1 LATEGGGNLKRDL
14 GLLEATTIIMGSMI
28 GSGIFL
34 APALIA
40 AIVVEKDLGA
50 GSFVLIWAIGGVL
63 TLCGA
68 LSYGELAA
76 AFPKAG
82 GQYVFLKEAFSPF
95 PAFLYGWTV
104 FLVIQTGFIAA
115 VAVAFAN
122 YLGVFVPWISQS
134 NAILQ
139 SGGFS
144 FSSAQLVAL
153 ALIGFLTWI
162 NTRGVKQGAR
172 VQNAFTIAKVLAL
185 AGLILAGIL
194 TSKGSWSNF
203 QPWVPPVVTTGVL
216 AAFAV
221 AMSKALFAY
230 DAWNTVT
237 FVAEET
243 RDPVR
248 TLPRALLL
256 GTLGTALIY
265 TLANV
270 AYLHVLPVAEGA
282 AVPDQRIAAEV
293 ARILFGPIGVSLIA
307 VAIMISSFGCDNGLI
322 LAGPRLYYAMAR
334 DGLFF
339 SGAARLDARRGTPVR
354 SLWYQALWSM
364 ILVLTGSLGSRGAQ
378 LYSDLLTFTSFAS
391 LLFNAVTVW
400 GLFLLRRK
408 QPDLAR
414 PYRAPAYPWIPAVYL
429 GVALFFL
436 VFIAIGDP
444 RNSGLG
450 FAIVLTGVPVY
461 FYLRARDVSR
471 VRSSPQA
478 G

>member
-1 LATEGGGNLKRDL
+1 MSQEQAELKKDL
-14 GLLEATTIIMGSMI
+14 GLLDATTIIMGSMI

-40 AIVVEKDLGA
+40 AIVVQDGLGS
-50 GSFVLIWAIGGVL
+50 GSFVIIWAIGGLL

-95 PAFLYGWTV
+95 PAFVYGWTV
-104 FLVIQTGFIAA
+104 FLAIQTGFIAA

-122 YLGVFVPWISQS
+122 YLGVFIPWIGQS
-134 NAILQ
+134 TTLVEA
-139 SGGFS
+139 GVFS
-144 FSSAQLVAL
+144 FTSAQLVAIL
-153 ALIGFLTWI
+153 LIAFLTWV
-162 NTRGVKQGAR
+162 NTRGVKEGAL
-172 VQNAFTIAKVLAL
+172 VQNVFTIAKVAAL
-185 AGLILAGIL
+185 GGLILVGTL

-203 QPWVPPVVTTGVL
+203 EPWLPAAVSGGVL

-221 AMSKALFAY
+221 GMSKALFAY

-243 RDPVR
+243 RDPVK

-256 GTLGTALIY
+256 GTLGVTVIY

-270 AYLHVLPVAEGA
+270 AYLHVLPVEQAA

-293 ARILFGPIGVSLIA
+293 SRILFGPIGVSLIA
-307 VAIMISSFGCDNGLI
+307 IAILISSFGCDNGLI

-334 DGLFF
+334 DRLFF
-339 SGAARLDARRGTPVR
+339 AGAARLDPARGTPVR
-354 SLWYQALWSM
+354 SLWYQALWSVA
-364 ILVLTGSLGSRGAQ
+364 LVFSGS
-378 LYSDLLTFTSFAS
+378 YSDLLTYTAFAS
-391 LLFNAVTVW
+391 LLFNALTVV
-400 GLFLLRRK
+400 GLFVLRRT
-408 QPDLAR
+408 QPEIAR
-414 PYRAPAYPWIPAVYL
+414 PYRVPAYPWIPGLYLVVAV
-429 GVALFFL
+429 FFL
-436 VFIAIGDP
+436 IYIAIGDP

-450 FAIVLTGVPVY
+450 IAVMMTGVPVY
-461 FYLRARDVSR
+461 FYLQWRERQR
-471 VRSSPQA
+471 VGAAPA
-478 G
+478 AET

>member
-1 LATEGGGNLKRDL
+1 LAAEGGGNLKRDL

-40 AIVVEKDLGA
+40 AIVVEDGLGA
-50 GSFVLIWAIGGVL
+50 GSFVLIWAIGGLL

-76 AFPKAG
+76 AYPRAG
-82 GQYVFLKEAFSPF
+82 GQYVFLTEAFSPF
-95 PAFLYGWTV
+95 LAFLYGWTV

-122 YLGVFVPWISQS
+122 YLGVFLPWVSQS
-134 NAILQ
+134 NTLF
-139 SGGFS
+139 GGGFFS
-144 FSSAQLVAL
+144 FSSAQLVAM
-153 ALIGFLTWI
+153 ALIAFLTWI
-162 NTRGVKQGAR
+162 NTRGVKEGAR
-172 VQNAFTIAKVLAL
+172 LQNAVTIAKVAAL
-185 AGLILAGIL
+185 VGLILAGIFS
-194 TSKGSWSNF
+194 TKGDWSNF
-203 QPWVPPVVTTGVL
+203 QPWLPPAVSMGVL

-221 AMSKALFAY
+221 GMSKALFAY

-256 GTLGTALIY
+256 GTLGVTIIY

-270 AYLHVLPVAEGA
+270 AYLHILPVGDSAL
-282 AVPDQRIAAEV
+282 VPDQRIAAEV
-293 ARILFGPIGVSLIA
+293 SRILFGPIGVSLIA
-307 VAIMISSFGCDNGLI
+307 AAIMLSSFGCDNGLI

-339 SGAARLDARRGTPVR
+339 RGAARIDPERGTPVR
-354 SLWYQALWSM
+354 SLWYQALWAM
-364 ILVLTGSLGSRGAQ
+364 ALVLTGSLGTRGAQ

-391 LLFNAVTVW
+391 LLFNALTVW
-400 GLFLLRRK
+400 GLFRLRRNK
-408 QPDLAR
+408 PDLAR
-414 PYRAPAYPWIPAVYL
+414 PYRVPAYPVIPIVYL
-429 GVALFFL
+429 AVAAFFL

-450 FAIVLTGVPVY
+450 FAIMLTGVPVY
-461 FYLRARDVSR
+461 FYLRALDVSR
-471 VRSSPQA
+471 LRTDSEA

>member
-1 LATEGGGNLKRDL
+1 MSTSESGLKRDL

-40 AIVVEKDLGA
+40 AIIVSDQLGP

-76 AFPKAG
+76 AFPRTG

-95 PAFLYGWTV
+95 LAFLYGWTI
-104 FLVIQTGFIAA
+104 FLVVQTGLIAA

-122 YLGVFVPWISQS
+122 YLGVFIPWVSQS
-134 NAILQ
+134 NRLVG
-139 SGGFS
+139 SGGVG
-144 FSSAQLVAL
+144 FSSAQLVAIL
-153 ALIGFLTWI
+153 LVVFLTWI
-162 NTRGVKQGAR
+162 NTRGVKEGAW
-172 VQNAFTIAKVLAL
+172 VQNVLTIAKVGAL
-185 AGLILAGIL
+185 AALIVAGIF
-194 TSKGSWSNF
+194 TSKGDWSNF
-203 QPWVPPVVTTGVL
+203 TPWFPAAISGGVL

-221 AMSKALFAY
+221 GMSKALFAY

-248 TLPRALLL
+248 TLPKALLM
-256 GTLGTALIY
+256 GTLGVTILY

-270 AYLHVLPVAEGA
+270 AYLHVIPVEA
-282 AVPDQRIAAEV
+282 AAVVPDQRIAAEL
-293 ARILFGPIGVSLIA
+293 ARILVGPIGVSLIA
-307 VAIMISSFGCDNGLI
+307 AAILISSFGCDNGLV

-334 DGLFF
+334 DGLFLK
-339 SGAARLDARRGTPVR
+339 GAANIDPERGTPIR
-354 SLWYQALWSM
+354 SLWYQALWS
-364 ILVLTGSLGSRGAQ
+364 ILLVLTGSLGARGAQ

-391 LLFNAVTVW
+391 LLFNALTVA
-400 GLFLLRRK
+400 GLFVLRYR
-408 QPDLAR
+408 QPNLER
-414 PYRAPAYPWIPAVYL
+414 PYRVPAYPFVPALYL
-429 GVALFFL
+429 LVAVFFL

-444 RNSGLG
+444 RNAGLG
-450 FAIVLTGVPVY
+450 TVVMLLGVPVY
-461 FYLRARDVSR
+461 FLLKRR
-471 VRSSPQA
+471 
-478 G
+478 

>member
-1 LATEGGGNLKRDL
+1 MSDDASGLKRDL

-40 AIVVEKDLGA
+40 AIIVAEDLGP
-50 GSFVLIWAIGGVL
+50 GTFVLIWAIGGLL

-76 AFPKAG
+76 AFPRTG

-95 PAFLYGWTV
+95 PAFLYGWTI
-104 FLVIQTGFIAA
+104 FLVVQTGLIAA

-122 YLGVFVPWISQS
+122 YLGVFIPWVSQS
-134 NAILQ
+134 NRLLAA
-139 SGGFS
+139 GHFS

-153 ALIGFLTWI
+153 VLIVFLTWI
-162 NTRGVKQGAR
+162 NTRGVKEGAW
-172 VQNAFTIAKVLAL
+172 VQNVLTIAKVGAL
-185 AGLILAGIL
+185 AGLILAGIF

-203 QPWVPPVVTTGVL
+203 QPWLPSAVTGGVL

-243 RDPVR
+243 RDPVK
-248 TLPRALLL
+248 TLPKALFM
-256 GTLGTALIY
+256 GTVGVAILY

-270 AYLHVLPVAEGA
+270 AYLHVLPVDAAA

-293 ARILFGPIGVSLIA
+293 AQVVFGPIGVSLIA
-307 VAIMISSFGCDNGLI
+307 AAILISTFGCDNGLV
-322 LAGPRLYYAMAR
+322 LAGPRLYYAMAK
-334 DGLFF
+334 DGLFLK
-339 SGAARLDARRGTPVR
+339 GATRLDAQRGTPVR
-354 SLWYQALWSM
+354 SLWYQALWS
-364 ILVLTGSLGSRGAQ
+364 ILLVLTGSLGARGAQ

-391 LLFNAVTVW
+391 LLFNALTVA
-400 GLFLLRRK
+400 GLFVLRVK
-408 QPDLAR
+408 QPNLAR
-414 PYRAPAYPWIPAVYL
+414 PFRVPAYPWIPALYL
-429 GVALFFL
+429 AVSAFFL
-436 VFIAIGDP
+436 VFIAVGDP
-444 RNSGLG
+444 RNAGLG
-450 FAIVLTGVPVY
+450 FLVMLAGVPVY
-461 FYLRARDVSR
+461 FFLKRRERARVSP
-471 VRSSPQA
+471 VPA
-478 G
+478 A

>member
-1 LATEGGGNLKRDL
+1 MSTSESGLKRDL

-40 AIVVEKDLGA
+40 AIIVSDQLGP

-76 AFPKAG
+76 AFPKTG

-95 PAFLYGWTV
+95 LAFLYGWTI
-104 FLVIQTGFIAA
+104 FLVVQTGLIAA

-122 YLGVFVPWISQS
+122 YLGVFFPWVSQS
-134 NAILQ
+134 NRLLGAG
-139 SGGFS
+139 SVG
-144 FSSAQLVAL
+144 FSSAQLVAIL
-153 ALIGFLTWI
+153 LVVFLTWI
-162 NTRGVKQGAR
+162 NTRGVKEGAW
-172 VQNAFTIAKVLAL
+172 VQNVLTIAKVGAL
-185 AGLILAGIL
+185 TALILAGIF
-194 TSKGSWSNF
+194 TSKGDWSNF
-203 QPWVPPVVTTGVL
+203 TPWFPSVVTGGVL

-221 AMSKALFAY
+221 GMSKALFAY

-248 TLPRALLL
+248 TLPKALLM
-256 GTLGTALIY
+256 GTLGVTILY

-270 AYLHVLPVAEGA
+270 AYLHVIPVEA
-282 AVPDQRIAAEV
+282 AAVVPDQRIAAEL
-293 ARILFGPIGVSLIA
+293 ARILVGPIGVSLIA
-307 VAIMISSFGCDNGLI
+307 AAILISSFGCDNGLV

-334 DGLFF
+334 DGLFLK
-339 SGAARLDARRGTPVR
+339 GAANIDPERGTPVR
-354 SLWYQALWSM
+354 SLWYQALWS
-364 ILVLTGSLGSRGAQ
+364 ILLLLTGSLGARGAQ

-391 LLFNAVTVW
+391 LLFNALTVA
-400 GLFLLRRK
+400 GLFVLRYR
-408 QPDLAR
+408 QPNLER
-414 PYRAPAYPWIPAVYL
+414 PYRVPAYPLVPALYL
-429 GVALFFL
+429 AVAVFFL

-444 RNSGLG
+444 RNAGLG
-450 FAIVLTGVPVY
+450 TVVMLLGVPVY
-461 FYLRARDVSR
+461 FLLKRR
-471 VRSSPQA
+471 
-478 G
+478 

>member
-1 LATEGGGNLKRDL
+1 MHEGQTALKKDL
-14 GLLEATTIIMGSMI
+14 GLVEATTIIMGSMI

-40 AIVVEKDLGA
+40 QYVVSDGLGA
-50 GSFVLIWAIGGVL
+50 GSFALIWAIGGVL

-76 AFPKAG
+76 ALPRAG
-82 GQYVFLKEAFSPF
+82 GQYVFLNEAFSRF
-95 PAFLYGWTV
+95 WGFLYGWTV

-122 YLGVFVPWISQS
+122 YLGVFVPWVSQS
-134 NAILQ
+134 NTLGQ
-139 SGGFS
+139 LGSVS
-144 FSSAQLVAL
+144 LSSAQLVAA
-153 ALIGFLTWI
+153 ALIVSLTWV
-162 NTRGVKQGAR
+162 NTRGVRQGAV
-172 VQNAFTIAKVLAL
+172 VQNLFTFAKIAAL
-185 AGLILAGIL
+185 GGLILFGIA
-194 TSKGSWSNF
+194 SSRGSWSNF
-203 QPWVPPVVTTGVL
+203 EPFFPAAVSTGAV

-243 RDPVR
+243 REPER

-256 GTLGTALIY
+256 GTLGVTLIY

-270 AYLHVLPVAEGA
+270 AYLHVLPVETAA

-293 ARILFGPIGVSLIA
+293 SRILFGPIGVNLIA
-307 VAIMISSFGCDNGLI
+307 AAILISSFGCDNGLI

-339 SGAARLDARRGTPVR
+339 AGAARIDARRATPVR
-354 SLWYQALWSM
+354 SLWYQAAWSVA
-364 ILVLTGSLGSRGAQ
+364 LVLTGSLGARGAQ

-391 LLFNAVTVW
+391 LLFNALTVA
-400 GLFLLRRK
+400 GLFVLRRRA
-408 QPDLAR
+408 PELPR
-414 PYRAPAYPWIPAVYL
+414 PYRVPAYPWIPALYL
-429 GVALFFL
+429 LVAAFFL

-444 RNSGLG
+444 RNSGIG
-450 FAIVLTGVPVY
+450 FLIILSGIPMFLY
-461 FYLRARDVSR
+461 WRWRERLRLDERAAAR
-471 VRSSPQA
+471 A
-478 G
+478 